1 MSPLPLRPSYLR
13 IVVTTSCPLRCDYCH
28 MEGDPWSGG
37 PRGLDGETL
46 SRLLEAAARCGIQKF
61 KYLGGEPLVR
71 RDLPEITA
79 RLRAAAPEADISVIS
94 SGVAAPERFAALF
107 AAGLDRANL
116 SIHGWSAE
124 SFARHGGT
132 ARGFAL
138 RQACLDRVLA
148 EGRPV
153 KLNYVI
159 GTEGDNLRDL
169 LGWAAGRPVVV
180 NLLDDLTDEDASSG
194 TVARQL
200 EALRGPWERAVPEPD
215 PHSLPTTRLHWA
227 DGLEVELKTEQLG
240 LLAPWRACRLC
251 PARIRCR
258 EGIFAVRLNHR
269 GELQPCMDR
278 PDVRLALVP
287 ILEAGGVDAVVEAWS
302 AFIDARL
309 RAPAR

>member
-61 KYLGGEPLVR
+61 KYLGGEPLAR

-79 RLRAAAPEADISVIS
+79 RLRAAAPRSDISVIS
-94 SGVAAPERFAALF
+94 SGVGAPDRFDALF
-107 AAGLDRANL
+107 DAGLDRANL
-116 SIHGWSAE
+116 SIHGWSLA
-124 SFARHGGT
+124 SFSRRGGT
-132 ARGFAL
+132 DRGFAL
-138 RQACLDRVLA
+138 RQACIDRVLA
-148 EGRPV
+148 QGRLV

-159 GTEGDNLRDL
+159 DGTEGDDLTDL
-169 LGWAAGRPVVV
+169 LDWAADRPVVV

-194 TVARQL
+194 TVAL
-200 EALRGPWERAVPEPD
+200 LLKSLRGPWVRAVPEPD

-227 DGLEVELKTEQLG
+227 DGLEIELKTEQLG

-251 PARIRCR
+251 PVRLRCR

-278 PDVRLALVP
+278 PDVRLPLVP
-287 ILEAGGVDAVVEAWS
+287 ILQAGGVDAVVQAWS
-302 AFIDARL
+302 DFIDARL
-309 RAPAR
+309 RAS